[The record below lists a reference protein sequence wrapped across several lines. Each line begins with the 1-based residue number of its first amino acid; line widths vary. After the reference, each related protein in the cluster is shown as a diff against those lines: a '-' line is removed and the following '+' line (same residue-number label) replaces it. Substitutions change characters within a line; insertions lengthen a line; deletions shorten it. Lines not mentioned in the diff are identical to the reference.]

1 MFNSHTQNEA
11 ICHEIANKLICY
23 MNGDDCQMK
32 TDGHKLAEEL
42 LDKNPAFLMMV
53 KDKVIEIFSQK
64 VNQLCDQHE
73 VH

>member
-1 MFNSHTQNEA
+1 MD
-11 ICHEIANKLICY
+11 
-23 MNGDDCQMK
+23 GDDCQK
-32 TDGHKLAEEL
+32 KADGYKLAEEL
-42 LDKNPAFLMMV
+42 LNKNPAFLMMV